1 MINRNEEP
9 CRKMSTGRREHVHER
24 INANS
29 QLTGKNKSAFSG
41 ILKKI
46 RMHTLNL
53 LNSHCWHGLGIDIF
67 FSLGNPEWCKL
78 SGSPSSNMCQKR

>member
-24 INANS
+24 INANI

-41 ILKKI
+41 ILKKDT
-46 RMHTLNL
+46 HAYT
-53 LNSHCWHGLGIDIF
+53 
-67 FSLGNPEWCKL
+67 
-78 SGSPSSNMCQKR
+78 